1 MATEFR
7 PLVRHGLKWK
17 AVSQISLQAIR
28 IVVVVVLAHLLTP
41 TDFGLAAMVFAFSA
55 LAHLFTD
62 LTLGSALVQRRTIG
76 EEERST
82 VFWTSAGAGLLLT
95 LVGLAVAGPIA
106 DFYGEPEVRSLFA
119 AVSLLFAVGG
129 LATTQSALLARSLRF
144 RANELIAIAAA
155 LAGGAAAVAVAAA
168 GGGAWAF
175 VAQRAGTTVVTT
187 GLLWAASTWRPRLT
201 YSIAALRRLSAFSGN
216 LVATRL
222 LFYAHRNVDNIL
234 IGRYLGPGPLGSY
247 ALAYNL
253 ILVPF
258 TRIVDPVRSVLF
270 PVLSRA
276 QEERQRLADT
286 WLRVTRL
293 LAAVIVPA
301 MAGLAVV
308 AQDGVTVVLGDR
320 WEASTD
326 VIRILAFV
334 GMLQSL
340 AALNSVVLPVLD
352 RTGTLFRFSLVTVLL
367 SLAGFVAGLP
377 WGIEGVAAGYL
388 AANLIVVPLYTRV
401 TGLALGVGLRTF
413 AGTMRGVAEASAAM
427 FVAVVLAQ
435 AGLVEAGVPA
445 AVRLILVVAL
455 GVVVFVPLC
464 VWRAPEIRADLR
476 RLLRREN

>member
-1 MATEFR
+1 
-7 PLVRHGLKWK
+7 
-17 AVSQISLQAIR
+17 
-28 IVVVVVLAHLLTP
+28 
-41 TDFGLAAMVFAFSA
+41 
-55 LAHLFTD
+55 
-62 LTLGSALVQRRTIG
+62 
-76 EEERST
+76 
-82 VFWTSAGAGLLLT
+82 
-95 LVGLAVAGPIA
+95 
-106 DFYGEPEVRSLFA
+106 
-119 AVSLLFAVGG
+119 
-129 LATTQSALLARSLRF
+129 
-144 RANELIAIAAA
+144 
-155 LAGGAAAVAVAAA
+155 
-168 GGGAWAF
+168 
-175 VAQRAGTTVVTT
+175 
-187 GLLWAASTWRPRLT
+187 
-201 YSIAALRRLSAFSGN
+201 
-216 LVATRL
+216 
-222 LFYAHRNVDNIL
+222 
-234 IGRYLGPGPLGSY
+234 
-247 ALAYNL
+247 
-253 ILVPF
+253 
-258 TRIVDPVRSVLF
+258 
-270 PVLSRA
+270 
-276 QEERQRLADT
+276 
-286 WLRVTRL
+286 
-293 LAAVIVPA
+293 

-435 AGLVEAGVPA
+435 AGLVEAGVLPA

-476 RLLRREN
+476 RLLRRENSPPG